1 MRWSAG
7 RVFET
12 ARQALEKCGAAPANA
27 APVAESVRDAERD
40 GIRNVG
46 LGFLPIYCE
55 HLLCGKVDGL
65 AAAAIEA
72 TGPSTL
78 RVDGKYG
85 FCHSAFVAAE
95 DVFHEMIA
103 AQGAAVMAF
112 TRSYTAGVLGWFVER
127 LAARGWLA
135 LGFANASPAMAP
147 WGGSRPFFGTNPLAF
162 AAPRQ
167 DACPLVIDQSATT
180 TAMVNVIDAARRGE
194 PVPDT
199 WVLDEDG
206 VPTTDPVRGLKGS
219 MAPAGGYK
227 GSALAL
233 MVDVLAGGLPG
244 ANFSCQA
251 SSLIDNEGTSPGV
264 GQSFIA
270 IDPGRF
276 HPGFGARLEDMLAA
290 MLGQPG
296 VRLPGAR
303 RLEAREKADR
313 EGIEVDEK
321 LIAALDRYLV

>member
-1 MRWSAG
+1 MRWSVG
-7 RVFET
+7 RVFDV
-12 ARQALEKCGAAPANA
+12 ARLALERCGAAPANA

-46 LGFLPIYCE
+46 LGFLPVYCE
-55 HLLCGKVDGL
+55 HLRCGKVDGQV
-65 AAAAIEA
+65 EPVFEQ

-78 RVDGKYG
+78 RVDGRHG

-95 DVFHEMIA
+95 EVFHEMTA

-167 DACPLVIDQSATT
+167 GAAPLVIDQSATT

-194 PVPDT
+194 PVPDN
-199 WVLDEDG
+199 WVLDENGD
-206 VPTTDPVRGLKGS
+206 PTTDPVRGLQGS

-233 MVDVLAGGLPG
+233 MVDILAGGLPG

-251 SSLIDNEGTSPGV
+251 SSLIDNEGPAPGV
-264 GQSFIA
+264 GQCFIA
-270 IDPGRF
+270 IDPARF
-276 HPGFGARLEDMLAA
+276 HPEFGARLEDMLAA
-290 MLGQPG
+290 MLGQSG
-296 VRLPGAR
+296 VRLPGDR
-303 RLEAREKADR
+303 RLGARDRADR
-313 EGIEVDEK
+313 EGIEVDED
-321 LIAALDRYLV
+321 LVATLDRYLV